1 MTAGDAHARA
11 RWARRGDIA
20 LRVVASVPLAY
31 ATASLWAM
39 ALARLLPGDR
49 AEATVTAALIAI
61 ALCALA
67 AMWAFAARSGWR
79 AIWTLGLAA
88 AVAAAITWISID
100 ATGRV

>member
-49 AEATVTAALIAI
+49 AEATVTAALIAL

-67 AMWAFAARSGWR
+67 ALWAFAARSGWR

>member
-49 AEATVTAALIAI
+49 AEATVTAALIAL

>member
-49 AEATVTAALIAI
+49 AEATVTAALIAL

-67 AMWAFAARSGWR
+67 AIWAFAARSGWR